1 MATTRKLKLEFSMN
15 SGVKKTYVLNEP
27 KESLTLAEIT
37 PVANLFTRETNNPV
51 LVDGV
56 KPESFIRA
64 YYEETTV
71 TDIE

>member
-15 SGVKKTYVLNEP
+15 SGVKKTYTLNEP
-27 KESLTLAEIT
+27 KDSLTLAEVT

-64 YYEETTV
+64 YYEETMV